1 MRTVRNSRCL
11 RGEGWY
17 PSMHWGRPPAPRG
30 QTDGCKNITFATHSP
45 KKRHSFCF
53 GPRSCGA
60 MTRGL
65 HSRFY
70 HHALCRDL
78 CISVDVFSD
87 RTSPQSHEATC
98 SRFWVILEEK
108 KFPKALEMW
117 LDMYQNKNIFVAFVL
132 RALQNEFEITTFFYL
147 ESEISFSGYFLF
159 IFYEMYCF
167 DLI

>member
-1 MRTVRNSRCL
+1 MSNCKRNNSFQQECIPVGCVPSAIVDVCGG
-11 RGEGWY
+11 RGGIPACTEAD
-17 PSMHWGRPPAPRG
+17 PPAPRG

-78 CISVDVFSD
+78 CISVDVFMY
-87 RTSPQSHEATC
+87 
-98 SRFWVILEEK
+98 K
-108 KFPKALEMW
+108 KTKFYPPSKNMLIVCK
-117 LDMYQNKNIFVAFVL
+117 NKIKYI
-132 RALQNEFEITTFFYL
+132 ITFYL
-147 ESEISFSGYFLF
+147 F
-159 IFYEMYCF
+159 I
-167 DLI
+167 